1 MINHHR
7 LATLTTVPLPVSAG
21 HILAEAWKMCRTALQ
36 DFLGN
41 AAVES
46 AASTLPAGVS
56 ATAHGDAL
64 DIYDGELV
72 KMIALNGEFI
82 AIQYRRPR
90 KSPVSKGRPV
100 DKFEP
105 EHLFR
110 YEGAL
115 FNCHKVSAG

>member
-7 LATLTTVPLPVSAG
+7 LASLTTAPLPASAG
-21 HILAEAWKMCRTALQ
+21 HILAEMWKMCRTALHG
-36 DFLGN
+36 FLGI
-41 AAVES
+41 AAVKS

-64 DIYDGELV
+64 DIYDMELV

-82 AIQYRRPR
+82 ATQYRRPR
-90 KSPVSKGRPV
+90 KFPVSKGGLA